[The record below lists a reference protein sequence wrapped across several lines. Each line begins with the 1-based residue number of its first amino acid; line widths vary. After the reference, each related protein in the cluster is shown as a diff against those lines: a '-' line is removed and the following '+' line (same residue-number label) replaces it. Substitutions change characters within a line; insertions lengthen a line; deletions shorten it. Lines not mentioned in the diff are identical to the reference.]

1 MKGVMGD
8 SLLIFCIAFLAI
20 MVIGLMAYIAYMRQV
35 TYEGFEEKY
44 RKKLEEAYEDTLRK
58 LNEAKKEFGVT
69 SQEYAESLYKLQKV
83 LDEIK
88 EKETF
93 NQTLYKIR
101 EEELNNLIE
110 NKKKAELEKLDKEV
124 EEWAES
130 AQEAAEFC
138 AETNQEIYKAKLDE
152 KKKELDELTSTIND
166 YKARR
171 DVINQ
176 EILRARAIEEQ
187 QDFYRVQLDDTS
199 KEDIQVLNDIR
210 QKLNKTD
217 LLNKLIYENY
227 IARPTK
233 EMVKRVLEG
242 KNPSGIYK
250 VTNIKTNEIYIGK
263 STKISDRFQ
272 NHVKSACGLEGVAES
287 QFQRALKKY
296 GVDSFTWELLEEV
309 PKENLNEA
317 EKRWIEFYGTKDY
330 GYNQRLG

>member
-1 MKGVMGD
+1 MEKF
-8 SLLIFCIAFLAI
+8 LIIPF
-20 MVIGLMAYIAYMRQV
+20 VIVTIILIVYIIDYRKR
-35 TYEGFEEKY
+35 TYEQLYDQYKNKLYNDLKEVVQELSRLQKQFGTTEEEY
-44 RKKLEEAYEDTLRK
+44 TKKL
-58 LNEAKKEFGVT
+58 
-69 SQEYAESLYKLQKV
+69 QEITK
-83 LDEIK
+83 EIK

-93 NQTLYKIR
+93 NNTLYKLR

-110 NKKKAELEKLDKEV
+110 NKKKTELEKLDKEV
-124 EEWAES
+124 NEWAES
-130 AQEAAEFC
+130 AQEAAAFN
-138 AETNQEIYKAKLDE
+138 AEQVQESFQ
-152 KKKELDELTSTIND
+152 KEIDKRILELNNISSTIDD

-187 QDFYRVQLDDTS
+187 QDFYRIQLDDKS

-296 GVDSFTWELLEEV
+296 GVDGFTWELLEEV

>member
-1 MKGVMGD
+1 MDTGNLIY
-8 SLLIFCIAFLAI
+8 LLFFTIIFTIIFIILF
-20 MVIGLMAYIAYMRQV
+20 IAYYRKAKK
-35 TYEGFEEKY
+35 TYNQFLEKY
-44 RKKLEEAYEDTLRK
+44 RKELD
-58 LNEAKKEFGVT
+58 NDC
-69 SQEYAESLYKLQKV
+69 AESLARFHDAQEKV
-83 LDEIK
+83 LVTSKEYEEGLQQLQQLLSEIN
-88 EKETF
+88 EKEHF

-110 NKKKAELEKLDKEV
+110 NKKKSELEKVEREV
-124 EEWAES
+124 EEWAAS
-130 AQEAAEFC
+130 AQEAAGFES
-138 AETNQEIYKAKLDE
+138 AMYQQSLLSEVIK
-152 KKKELDELTSTIND
+152 KKKELNELTSTIND

-176 EILRARAIEEQ
+176 EILRARAMEEQ
-187 QDFYRVQLDDTS
+187 QDFYRIQLDDTS

-296 GVDSFTWELLEEV
+296 GVDGFTWELLEEV
-309 PKENLNEA
+309 PKENLSER
-317 EKRWIEFYGTKDY
+317 EKYYIIFYGTKDY
-330 GYNQRLG
+330 GYNQREG

>member
-1 MKGVMGD
+1 MLI
-8 SLLIFCIAFLAI
+8 LLII
-20 MVIGLMAYIAYMRQV
+20 MAVCQV
-35 TYEGFEEKY
+35 NNKKKTYEELKKKYKDELLRDCAEELQNLARAQKE
-44 RKKLEEAYEDTLRK
+44 LTSTTEESVKAFQHLQEVT
-58 LNEAKKEFGVT
+58 KE
-69 SQEYAESLYKLQKV
+69 
-83 LDEIK
+83 IN
-88 EKETF
+88 EKEHF

-110 NKKKAELEKLDKEV
+110 NKKKAELEKVGNEIKEWASSAQDAARFNSTQYQNHLRDQEV
-124 EEWAES
+124 EKE
-130 AQEAAEFC
+130 
-138 AETNQEIYKAKLDE
+138 
-152 KKKELDELTSTIND
+152 KELNELYATIED

-187 QDFYRVQLDDTS
+187 QDFYRVQLDESS
-199 KEDIQVLNDIR
+199 KEDMQVLNDIR

-242 KNPSGIYK
+242 KNPCGIYK
-250 VTNIKTNEIYIGK
+250 VTNIETKEVYIGK

-296 GVDSFTWELLEEV
+296 GVDNFTWELLEEV

-317 EKRWIEFYGTKDY
+317 EKNWIEFYGTKDF